1 MYDNAQVKADVPKDK
16 TLIQYFSD
24 EFQDLNEQ
32 QEKIIS
38 AIEEK
43 LNVIIDKREPQVDTV
58 NKGETPC
65 IIDFRDSVRSK
76 LTKLRAN
83 TNKLDQ
89 IYAHLQEIV

>member
-1 MYDNAQVKADVPKDK
+1 MYDNAQVNAEVPKDK
-16 TLIQYFSD
+16 TLIQSVSD

-38 AIEEK
+38 AINEK
-43 LNVIIDKREPQVDTV
+43 LNVIIDKREPQVDSV
-58 NKGETPC
+58 NKSDAPC

-89 IYAHLQEIV
+89 IYTHLQEIV